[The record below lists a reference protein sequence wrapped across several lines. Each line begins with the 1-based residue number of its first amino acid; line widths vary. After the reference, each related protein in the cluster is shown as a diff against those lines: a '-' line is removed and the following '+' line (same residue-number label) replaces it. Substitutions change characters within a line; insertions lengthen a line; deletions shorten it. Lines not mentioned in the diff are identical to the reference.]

1 MISLGAQLLLA
12 LLLAA
17 GSSDMGIREVK
28 ARHEQSLLATPGVV
42 SVGIGLAPDG
52 EQAILV
58 GVSGDADSLREQLPS
73 ALEGYPVI
81 VQHTGTIK
89 AQ

>member
-1 MISLGAQLLLA
+1 VIPQTAQLLLA
-12 LLLAA
+12 LVLAA
-17 GSSDMGIREVK
+17 GSGDMGIRDVK
-28 ARHEQSLLATPGVV
+28 ARHEQSLLDTPGVV

-52 EQAILV
+52 EQAIMI
-58 GVSGDADSLREQLPS
+58 GTSGDAAALQKELPNS
-73 ALEGYPVI
+73 LEGYPVI

>member
-1 MISLGAQLLLA
+1 MIRHLVLA
-12 LLLAA
+12 LVLAA
-17 GSSDMGIREVK
+17 GSSDVGIREVK

-52 EQAILV
+52 EQAIIV
-58 GVSGDADSLREQLPS
+58 GIAEDDAALRETLPTT
-73 ALEGYPVI
+73 LEGYPVV
-81 VQHTGTIK
+81 VQHTGTIE

>member
-1 MISLGAQLLLA
+1 MIPHAAQLLLA
-12 LLLAA
+12 LVLAA

-28 ARHEQSLLATPGVV
+28 ARHEQSLLDTPGVV

-52 EQAILV
+52 EEAIVV
-58 GVSGDADSLREQLPS
+58 GTSSDAAAVREKLPTI
-73 ALEGYPVI
+73 LEGYPVI

>member
-1 MISLGAQLLLA
+1 MTWPAAQLLLA
-12 LLLAA
+12 LVLAA

-28 ARHEQSLLATPGVV
+28 ARHEQSLLQTPGVV
-42 SVGIGLAPDG
+42 SVGIGLAPGG
-52 EQAILV
+52 EQAIVV
-58 GVSGDADSLREQLPS
+58 GVSGDAETAREKLPA

-81 VQHTGTIK
+81 VRHTGTIK

>member
-1 MISLGAQLLLA
+1 MIPQAAQLLLA
-12 LLLAA
+12 LVLAA
-17 GSSDMGIREVK
+17 GSSDVGIREVK
-28 ARHEQSLLATPGVV
+28 ARHEQSLLSTPGVV

-52 EQAILV
+52 EQAIMV
-58 GVSGDADSLREQLPS
+58 GTSSDPAALRDKLPDT
-73 ALEGYPVI
+73 LEGYPVI